1 MKTIEITGIT
11 TSKGS
16 ETLDVRLES
25 SFKTWFC
32 DAYSLKRW
40 NHKKFQKV
48 LIDSLK
54 DAGIK
59 IKAKKVKVEVLE

>member
-11 TSKGS
+11 SNKGA
-16 ETLDVRLES
+16 EVLGVRIES
-25 SFKTWFC
+25 TFKEWFC
-32 DAYSLKRW
+32 ETYSLKRW

-54 DAGIK
+54 DAGVK
-59 IKAKKVKVEVLE
+59 TSAKKVKVEVLK

>member
-11 TSKGS
+11 HNRGS
-16 ETLDVRLES
+16 EVLGVRLEA
-25 SFKTWFC
+25 SFKEWFC

-59 IKAKKVKVEVLE
+59 TSAKKVKVEVLK

>member
-11 TSKGS
+11 SNKGA
-16 ETLDVRLES
+16 EVLGVRIES
-25 SFKTWFC
+25 TFKEWFC
-32 DAYSLKRW
+32 EAYSLKRW

-54 DAGIK
+54 DAGVK
-59 IKAKKVKVEVLE
+59 TSAKKVKVEVLK